1 MKKGFSHILA
11 MTASASFLLAA
22 CGGAATTAAP
32 QPTTVVP
39 TAAPAATS
47 APAATAMPAATSAP
61 AATAMPAATSASA
74 ATSAPAGAVDFSK
87 ATSLKDVGGL
97 DALVAEA
104 QKEGQLNVIT
114 LPRDWCDYGDMIDNF
129 SKKYNIKVNSL
140 NPDGGSADELQAIT
154 DNKGNKGPQA
164 PDVIDVGPAYGP
176 LAVSQGLLTPYK
188 VATFDTIKGPGP
200 SDPGGMFYVDY
211 SGILVIEVNSDVV
224 KTLPTS
230 YKDLLDPKYK
240 GQVALSGDPRA
251 SNQAAQ
257 EVYAAAI
264 ASGGTVDNIQ
274 AGLDYMKKLSTEGNL
289 LPLIAKT
296 GTIGKGETPI
306 TFEWSWNAFANKANF
321 KGNPNIAVIF
331 PSDVNWGGYYY
342 QAVSAYAPNPAAA
355 RLWEEYLYSDE
366 GQLTWIKGYCAPAR
380 LADMVSRN
388 VVPADAAAALPD
400 PKLLSSAIVPNT
412 DQLSKARADIK
423 AQWDSVVG
431 LDIK

>member
-1 MKKGFSHILA
+1 MKKGLRHILA
-11 MTASASFLLAA
+11 VAGATGVLLAA
-22 CGGAATTAAP
+22 CAPAATPAPTA
-32 QPTTVVP
+32 VP
-39 TAAPAATS
+39 TGVPAATS
-47 APAATAMPAATSAP
+47 APAAS
-61 AATAMPAATSASA
+61 
-74 ATSAPAGAVDFSK
+74 GDWSK
-87 ATSLKDVGGL
+87 ATSAEAGGGM
-97 DALVAEA
+97 DALVAAA
-104 QKEGQLNVIT
+104 QKEGTLNVIT
-114 LPRDWCDYGDMIDNF
+114 LPRDWCDYGDMMDNF

-176 LAVSQGLLTPYK
+176 LAVSQGLITPYK
-188 VATFDTIKGPGP
+188 VATWNSIKGPGP
-200 SDPGGMFYVDY
+200 SDPGGMYYVDY
-211 SGILVIEVNSDVV
+211 SGVLAIEVNSDVV
-224 KTLPTS
+224 KALPTS

-257 EVYAAAI
+257 EVYAAAL
-264 ASGGTVDNIQ
+264 ASGGTLDNIQ
-274 AGLDYMKKLSTEGNL
+274 PGLDYMKSMATEGNL

-331 PSDVNWGGYYY
+331 PSDVNWGGYYV

-366 GQLTWIKGYCAPAR
+366 GQLTWINGYCAPAR
-380 LADMVSRN
+380 ISDLVSRN
-388 VVPADAAAALPD
+388 AVSADLQAKLPD
-400 PKLLSSAIVPNT
+400 PKLLGSATVPNPA
-412 DQLSKARADIK
+412 QLDKARATIKDQWNNVVGVDIK
-423 AQWDSVVG
+423 
-431 LDIK
+431 